1 MDIPFCLY
9 ILDTAR
15 KYVSS
20 GSVRLLKCVNS
31 FYVFL
36 QFQIPAFIDLPAQ
49 TDNSFSEG
57 ETLKRAFNARLD
69 IPKEGFAWHALPSP
83 ADIGQHLNGTFKLNY
98 HHITFYR
105 QPYPGTF
112 LPLNGLFLM
121 HFWWDLCP
129 ALIQLLMFHMAAS
142 DGWFLN
148 ALLYEKCAWDMLGIA
163 YRNKYHHQKA
173 CKTYLLYDAIH
184 IFTKSFE
191 IFVSVVLGFGIPLTL
206 SNIYRQ
212 KCLSH

>member
-1 MDIPFCLY
+1 M
-9 ILDTAR
+9 
-15 KYVSS
+15 
-20 GSVRLLKCVNS
+20 
-31 FYVFL
+31 

-129 ALIQLLMFHMAAS
+129 AFIQLLMFHMAAR

-148 ALLYEKCAWDMLGIA
+148 PLLYEKCAWDMHIGTNITTKKHAKHFSCMMLYI
-163 YRNKYHHQKA
+163 YEKYPELCQCCPGVWHSSDIEQ
-173 CKTYLLYDAIH
+173 YI
-184 IFTKSFE
+184 
-191 IFVSVVLGFGIPLTL
+191 
-206 SNIYRQ
+206 
-212 KCLSH
+212 